1 MVPIPGS
8 GRVGGCVEFKN
19 KMMVGSRKIVISIES
34 GKGAIL
40 LCVYRND
47 NEGQTAA
54 EKGQRARR

>member
-1 MVPIPGS
+1 MVPISGS
-8 GRVGGCVEFKN
+8 GRGYVGPKN
-19 KMMVGSRKIVISIES
+19 KMMAGSGKIVISIES

-54 EKGQRARR
+54 EKGQKARR